1 MAEEDGN
8 VEGYSYQISRDSAVL
23 TLYISDDCE
32 FSEKKTDREL
42 FPEIGEY
49 SQYGYQYWRRRSQR
63 KERKFLTPMG
73 NQIPL
78 SDIVRIEYRDA
89 PITLTRVDG
98 IYQVVITATIPL
110 YVDTVNR
117 LKEEIF
123 LWCLWR

>member
-1 MAEEDGN
+1 MIIRFAGRQGGIPGSGFAGN

-32 FSEKKTDREL
+32 LSEKTDREL

-78 SDIVRIEYRDA
+78 SDIVRIEY
-89 PITLTRVDG
+89 
-98 IYQVVITATIPL
+98 
-110 YVDTVNR
+110 
-117 LKEEIF
+117 
-123 LWCLWR
+123 